1 MSAASATQGSNTAS
15 AKGMAAVPENSP
27 ANAENATRGGT
38 YAPADR
44 NFGDSPAAP
53 WAEREDT
60 HGTGDEATEPA
71 ADTDARTAAE
81 PAARIAED
89 GQTGGADAGEGE
101 SKTDG
106 GEVDYEA
113 LMRRDLATL
122 KATFPEL
129 AGLNDIADMRGALR
143 YAALRDLGLTAEEAY
158 MAASAPRVRRDNRAH
173 LSTPVTKGAS
183 TAMVGMSASELHTAR
198 ELFGGMTDADI
209 YSLYKRVSR

>member
-1 MSAASATQGSNTAS
+1 MTGTGMSAASATEAAATARGNENGSAIGESSHVT
-15 AKGMAAVPENSP
+15 
-27 ANAENATRGGT
+27 AENATRGAT

-44 NFGDSPAAP
+44 NFGDSPAP
-53 WAEREDT
+53 Q
-60 HGTGDEATEPA
+60 ATEGE
-71 ADTDARTAAE
+71 ADDGTEKSTPSESTQAVDTPPVGTD
-81 PAARIAED
+81 
-89 GQTGGADAGEGE
+89 DAGEGE
-101 SKTDG
+101 SKADG

-209 YSLYKRVSR
+209 YNLYKRVSR

>member
-1 MSAASATQGSNTAS
+1 MTETGMSAASATQGSNSAS

-44 NFGDSPAAP
+44 NFGDR
-53 WAEREDT
+53 EREDT

-89 GQTGGADAGEGE
+89 GQTGGAHAGEGE

>member
-1 MSAASATQGSNTAS
+1 MTGTGMSAASATQGSNTAS

-44 NFGDSPAAP
+44 NFGDR
-53 WAEREDT
+53 EREDT
-60 HGTGDEATEPA
+60 HGTGDEAADTA
-71 ADTDARTAAE
+71 ADTAAE

-101 SKTDG
+101 SKRDG

>member
-1 MSAASATQGSNTAS
+1 MTGTGMSAASATQGSNSAS

-44 NFGDSPAAP
+44 NFGDR
-53 WAEREDT
+53 EREDT

-71 ADTDARTAAE
+71 ADTTAE

-101 SKTDG
+101 SKRDG

>member
-1 MSAASATQGSNTAS
+1 MLYCTGYYEAH
-15 AKGMAAVPENSP
+15 AK
-27 ANAENATRGGT
+27 
-38 YAPADR
+38 
-44 NFGDSPAAP
+44 
-53 WAEREDT
+53 
-60 HGTGDEATEPA
+60 
-71 ADTDARTAAE
+71 
-81 PAARIAED
+81 IAED
-89 GQTGGADAGEGE
+89 GQTGCADTGEGE
-101 SKTDG
+101 NKTDG

-183 TAMVGMSASELHTAR
+183 TAMVGRSASELHTAR

>member
-1 MSAASATQGSNTAS
+1 MTGTGMSAASATQGSNTAS

-44 NFGDSPAAP
+44 NFGDR
-53 WAEREDT
+53 EREDT

-71 ADTDARTAAE
+71 ADTTAE